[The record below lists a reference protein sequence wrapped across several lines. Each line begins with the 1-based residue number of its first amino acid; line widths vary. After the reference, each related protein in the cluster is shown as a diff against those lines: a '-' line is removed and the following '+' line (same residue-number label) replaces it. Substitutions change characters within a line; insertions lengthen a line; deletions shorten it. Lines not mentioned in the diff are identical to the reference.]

1 MSDVQK
7 YIEARSKRDQEFAEG
22 FEIGYTDFKIGVVLR
37 QAREAAGM
45 TQEQVAKKLSTRKS
59 AISRI
64 ENHADDVRLSTLRR
78 YAKAIGANLSIKLA
92 S

>member
-7 YIEARSKRDQEFAEG
+7 YIEARSKRDEQFAEG
-22 FEIGYTDFKIGVVLR
+22 FEIGYTDFKIGIILR

>member
-7 YIEARSKRDQEFAEG
+7 YIEARSKRDLEFAEG
-22 FEIGYTDFKIGVVLR
+22 FELGYTDFKIGVVLR
-37 QAREAAGM
+37 KARESAGM
-45 TQEQVAKKLSTRKS
+45 TQEQVAKKLRTRKS

-78 YAKAIGANLSIKLA
+78 YAKAVGASLSVKLT